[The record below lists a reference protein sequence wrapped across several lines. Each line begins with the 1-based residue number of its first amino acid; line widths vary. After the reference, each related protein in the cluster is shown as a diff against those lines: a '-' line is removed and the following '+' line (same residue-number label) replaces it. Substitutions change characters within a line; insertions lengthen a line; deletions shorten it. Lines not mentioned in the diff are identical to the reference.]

1 MQLKNYYLDLQ
12 KVSKLSKRVQ
22 DRIDRYYQDM
32 LHCNNDGRTDM
43 AMSFFNT
50 LSQAG
55 YLRELRSEKI
65 SKILDESN

>member
-12 KVSKLSKRVQ
+12 KLSKLSKKDQ

-32 LHCNNDGRTDM
+32 LHCNSDGRTEI